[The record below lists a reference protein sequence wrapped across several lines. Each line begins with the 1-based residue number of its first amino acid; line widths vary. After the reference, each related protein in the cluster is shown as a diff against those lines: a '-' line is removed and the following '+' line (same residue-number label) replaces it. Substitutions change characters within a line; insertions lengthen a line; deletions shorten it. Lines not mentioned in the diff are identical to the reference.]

1 MAKSTPSIKNDR
13 KISKS
18 SSSST
23 SKRNSSIGFVNPL
36 AALDEV
42 EVKTID
48 HRSQSQQQFPKS
60 LDETMDQEKSLT
72 GRSFEQ
78 KKGQTDKVGED
89 SIRNSEAAA
98 KSKSRKQKR
107 SSLVGFVN
115 PLASG
120 ISITTDKKTFS
131 SPSSHSPKNVLS
143 PKGYNR
149 RSMAVSSEK
158 AEAMKFARSINVFV
172 GPEDAM
178 LLKKCMHDGKASFD
192 AELMEKSEQVG
203 VNVDVSADRIIINS
217 KTKSKKAKP
226 KLSKRFFTR
235 I

>member
-1 MAKSTPSIKNDR
+1 M
-13 KISKS
+13 
-18 SSSST
+18 
-23 SKRNSSIGFVNPL
+23 NPL

-42 EVKTID
+42 EKTID

-120 ISITTDKKTFS
+120 ISIAADKETFS
-131 SPSSHSPKNVLS
+131 SPSSQHSKSVLS

-149 RSMAVSSEK
+149 RSMALPSEK

-192 AELMEKSEQVG
+192 AEWMEKSEQLG
-203 VNVDVSADRIIINS
+203 VSVDVLPDRIIIKS
-217 KTKSKKAKP
+217 KTKRKKAKP
-226 KLSKRFFTR
+226 KVSKEIYTR

>member
-1 MAKSTPSIKNDR
+1 
-13 KISKS
+13 
-18 SSSST
+18 
-23 SKRNSSIGFVNPL
+23 
-36 AALDEV
+36 
-42 EVKTID
+42 
-48 HRSQSQQQFPKS
+48 
-60 LDETMDQEKSLT
+60 MDQEKSLT

-131 SPSSHSPKNVLS
+131 SPSSHNPKNVLS

-158 AEAMKFARSINVFV
+158 AEAMK
-172 GPEDAM
+172 
-178 LLKKCMHDGKASFD
+178 LLEASMFSLD
-192 AELMEKSEQVG
+192 LRMQCY
-203 VNVDVSADRIIINS
+203 
-217 KTKSKKAKP
+217 
-226 KLSKRFFTR
+226 
-235 I
+235 